1 MSTITASHILVDK
14 EFEAED
20 LIKKLDEGVSFE
32 DLAKDFSS
40 CPSGKDGGDLGPFGR
55 GVMVKSFDEAA
66 FKLEVGEISGIVQ
79 TQFGYH
85 LIKRTA

>member
-1 MSTITASHILVDK
+1 MSKITASHILVEK
-14 EFEAED
+14 EYEATD

-32 DLAKDFSS
+32 KLAKDFSM
-40 CPSGKDGGDLGPFGR
+40 CPSGKDGGNLGPFGK
-55 GVMVKSFDEAA
+55 GMMVKSSETAA
-66 FKLEVGEISGIVQ
+66 FSLDVGKISGVVK